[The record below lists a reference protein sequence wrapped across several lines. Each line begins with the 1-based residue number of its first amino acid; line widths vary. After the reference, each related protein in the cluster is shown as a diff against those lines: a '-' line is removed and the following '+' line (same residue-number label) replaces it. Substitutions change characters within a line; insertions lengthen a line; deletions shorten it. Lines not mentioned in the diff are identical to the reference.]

1 MVGGDQPEV
10 SRNGRVYVPDIE
22 DDLLP
27 QFKVGARCPKLKLDQ
42 QLA

>member
-27 QFKVGARCPKLKLDQ
+27 NSKLALVAQ
-42 QLA
+42 N